1 MGAAKYS
8 VSFDRRVLASLL
20 SPRIALIN
28 NLSSSKRGIA
38 LITLKKQVIK
48 SNFSQAESITLQ
60 AFYNMT
66 SHGERGHLLFHSLD
80 FIENFL

>member
-38 LITLKKQVIK
+38 LITLKKK
-48 SNFSQAESITLQ
+48 SKKIRLFMGGKYHT
-60 AFYNMT
+60 T
-66 SHGERGHLLFHSLD
+66 SNL
-80 FIENFL
+80 